1 MLSTHEFILSLHSS
15 LQWYDSVMWFFKNIH
30 ICELCPFHTIRGIS
44 IIKLKREWIFT
55 WNEVLEMWKIVILF
69 TAKTVKQ
76 ERCFDETNE
85 KSGNDC
91 KQFMD

>member
-1 MLSTHEFILSLHSS
+1 M
-15 LQWYDSVMWFFKNIH
+15 
-30 ICELCPFHTIRGIS
+30 
-44 IIKLKREWIFT
+44 KREWIFT